1 MDPGARERMK
11 RPQLSLFDNLEPEPW
26 PNHPEARAPQVDPA
40 AAAAEPPRHVSQLSL
55 FTEDEGGAERDLPEG
70 FRLVDTEDALQEL
83 IRELAAAPLFAFD
96 TETTA
101 LDPMVAELVG
111 LSFSTR
117 PGSASYVP
125 VGHTR
130 GRQVERSRVLDALRP
145 VFEDG
150 TRPKVG
156 HNLKFDLRVLER
168 AGVRVAGPY
177 YDTMILAHLVR
188 EEGSHGLK
196 ECARHYLGRE
206 MTSFDE
212 LTSRGRHPLESLPT
226 AWVAR
231 YACDDADATLS
242 LWERL
247 SPEIAASGL
256 ERVFQLESELL
267 PVVAQMESD
276 GVAIDAAYLT
286 ELAADLEKQIEA
298 KAEACYAAAGTRFNL
313 NSPRQIATILYER
326 LGLNATRH
334 TTMGPS
340 TGEPALKALAGTHP
354 LPALILEHRE
364 LSKLRSTYALG
375 LLRSISLETRRVHPS
390 FQQIGARSGRFSCA
404 HPNLQNLPKDSANTI
419 RRAFAAAPGHLLV
432 FADYSQIE
440 LRILAY
446 YSEDPGLLAAF
457 REGEDVHARTAAEI
471 FRVPLDSVTSV
482 QRQVAKGINFG
493 LVYGMSSQGLA
504 AQLGISQAQAERYIE
519 AYFGRYAGVRR
530 YMAEMVAR
538 AREQG
543 HVTTL
548 LGRRRHVTGLDSSN
562 PRIRGQAERQ
572 VINAPIQG
580 SAADIIKLAMVRLA
594 PHLPAFR
601 ARMILQVH
609 DELVIEVPEEE
620 AEGLRRTIVSVME
633 QPPTPEFRVPLCVEV
648 EMGSTWR

>member
-26 PNHPEARAPQVDPA
+26 PNHPEARAPQADPA

-242 LWERL
+242 LWEKL

-471 FRVPLDSVTSV
+471 FRVPLDSVTSD